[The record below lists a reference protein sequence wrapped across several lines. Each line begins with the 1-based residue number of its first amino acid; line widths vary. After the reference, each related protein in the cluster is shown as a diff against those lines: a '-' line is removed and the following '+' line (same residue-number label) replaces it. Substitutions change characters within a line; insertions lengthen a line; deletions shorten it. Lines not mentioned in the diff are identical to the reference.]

1 MKTALKIVSIV
12 YIPLLVLSVL
22 ISVVVLSLSSVS
34 IDYALQQGSIT
45 PQDAEIA
52 RAAIMMAIIM
62 VVVLFIPALVFD
74 IVIMVRNNHDRV
86 ESLGGNITLG
96 VFAIIFGA
104 APTGILWI
112 VRSAVAQQQKNQAKQ
127 IEE

>member
-22 ISVVVLSLSSVS
+22 TSVVVLSLSSAS

-45 PQDAEIA
+45 AQDAEMV
-52 RAAIMMAIIM
+52 RAALMMAIIV
-62 VVVLFIPALVFD
+62 VVVLLIPALVLD
-74 IVIMVRNNHDRV
+74 IVIMVRNNHDRL

-112 VRSAVAQQQKNQAKQ
+112 VRCGVAQQQKNQAMQ